1 MGSPTLT
8 VLRGEACGSDPKA
21 RRLQALL
28 AVAGRDSAEE
38 ARRMTALAERMSDP
52 RIRARLMVLAAFCR
66 AHSSRCLN
74 RLGETKVGVR
84 CLAVASTCET
94 QTLPTMRQEA
104 QSARALA
111 ARFEGMAAL
120 AREAGDMSTAW
131 VCALNQT
138 EEEDRFRILT
148 EMAKEATP

>member
-8 VLRGEACGSDPKA
+8 VLRGEASGASPGA

-38 ARRMTALAERMSDP
+38 ARRMTALAERMGDP

-74 RLGETKVGVR
+74 RLDEAKVGMR
-84 CLAVASTCET
+84 CLSEATEGGMHAMP
-94 QTLPTMRQEA
+94 TLRQEA

-148 EMAKEATP
+148 AMADEVTP

>member
-8 VLRGEACGSDPKA
+8 VLRGEASGSDPKA

-74 RLGETKVGVR
+74 RLDEAKVGLR
-84 CLAVASTCET
+84 CLSEATAWEA
-94 QTLPTMRQEA
+94 QALPTLLQEA
-104 QSARALA
+104 QSAA
-111 ARFEGMAAL
+111 AFAVRLEKMAAL
-120 AREAGDMSTAW
+120 AREAGDFATAW
-131 VCALNQT
+131 VCELNRA
-138 EEEDRFRILT
+138 EEVDRARELT
-148 EMAKEATP
+148 GLAQAVGP